1 MCELR
6 RVDAGTRLVGPRH
19 AVGFGHSD
27 VALEPFAATPCREM
41 LSSRSLIGNM
51 STCFSLLGSLEL
63 AGSLKQTL
71 DRTYSEPNAYDCA
84 EREIERAGIQ
94 QDLERVTQIH
104 LFLSAFLGCA
114 RRDFWPASRLQTADL
129 SARPAS
135 LLS

>member
-1 MCELR
+1 
-6 RVDAGTRLVGPRH
+6 
-19 AVGFGHSD
+19 
-27 VALEPFAATPCREM
+27 M

-94 QDLERVTQIH
+94 QDLERVTHIH
-104 LFLSAFLGCA
+104 LFLSAWDDSAHGFLDRFEDALGSK
-114 RRDFWPASRLQTADL
+114 RRD
-129 SARPAS
+129 
-135 LLS
+135 